1 MDPIRD
7 WLSGC
12 STNRGRRVRHNGLQV
27 LVFDGHEPYAVHPQP
42 SMSQAGLPLF
52 ILKKKKIKK
61 KKKSWYGDPSTVVA
75 YRYLVVLEPQ
85 LCSLIARQHWSFYL
99 TH

>member
-27 LVFDGHEPYAVHPQP
+27 LVFDGHEPVCRAPPTLNVTSGASLVY
-42 SMSQAGLPLF
+42 F
-52 ILKKKKIKK
+52 EKKKKIKK
-61 KKKSWYGDPSTVVA
+61 
-75 YRYLVVLEPQ
+75 
-85 LCSLIARQHWSFYL
+85 
-99 TH
+99 